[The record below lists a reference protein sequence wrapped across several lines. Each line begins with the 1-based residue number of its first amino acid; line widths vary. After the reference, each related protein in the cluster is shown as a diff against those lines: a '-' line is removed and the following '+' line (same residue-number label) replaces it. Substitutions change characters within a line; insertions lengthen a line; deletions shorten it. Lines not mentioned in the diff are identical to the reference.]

1 MTMETAAQ
9 EIHTELVQI
18 RVNDTPVTVARQV
31 TGLQVKEAAIAAH
44 VPIQLDFVLSLELGH
59 GKTKIVTDNE
69 SITVHEG
76 SEFVAVA
83 PDDNS

>member
-1 MTMETAAQ
+1 MESAAATV
-9 EIHTELVQI
+9 HTDLVQI
-18 RVNDTPVTVARQV
+18 RVNEMPVTVPREV
-31 TGLQVKEAAIAAH
+31 TGLQIKQAAIAAG

-59 GKTKIVTDNE
+59 GKTKIVTDTE
-69 SITVHEG
+69 SVTVHQG

>member
-1 MTMETAAQ
+1 METAAQ
-9 EIHTELVQI
+9 EIHTKLVQI
-18 RVNDTPVTVARQV
+18 RVNDMPVTVPHHV
-31 TGLQVKEAAIAAH
+31 TGLQIKEAAIAAH